1 MLIPNP
7 RIEALRTAFPELG
20 DDMLTHLAR
29 NARDVHAAPGDRI
42 CEEGEPGD
50 IFYVIMSGRVQ
61 ASKFLELG
69 IQRLLKEIHAG
80 EFFGELALLE
90 DAPRVA
96 SIYRVGDARLLAI
109 SKQDFQALLASS
121 PATAVT
127 IMRTIA
133 SRLRDADRRS
143 IEELRRKN
151 EDLARAYAELE
162 DVTKRKSEFLTV
174 VAHELRTPLTAI
186 KGYAHLIRLGLIRG
200 DDLQRTLSVIVNN
213 TEAIVRLVNN
223 ILFLQELELIPPT
236 FEPVDMVQLV
246 NSAVDAVK
254 ARAMAS
260 GLTFKLELPPDLP
273 KARGDL
279 DGIAQAF
286 AALID
291 NAIKFSPNGGEI
303 ELIGRANG
311 NLLEIEIADPGVG
324 IPAEHLYHIFDR
336 YQHLD
341 AVGEHLFGGIG
352 LGLPIAKQVVEQ
364 HGGNISVVS
373 RIGEGSTFTVRLPI
387 YREGK
392 PG

>member
-387 YREGK
+387 YREGQ